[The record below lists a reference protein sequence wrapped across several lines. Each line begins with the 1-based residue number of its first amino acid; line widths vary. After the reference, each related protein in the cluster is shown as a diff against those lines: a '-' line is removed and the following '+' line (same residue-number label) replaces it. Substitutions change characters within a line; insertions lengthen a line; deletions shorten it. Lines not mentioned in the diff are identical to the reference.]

1 MSFNISTKI
10 WRDIYMFFQKEIL
23 DFVMT
28 FQKKKFGKN
37 ISKKYFI
44 IMLLLYVELWRR
56 KKKFSIF
63 LSLSLFPCV
72 ENRIFSR
79 QSSHSHFGIVLSV
92 MQSGRWNYVVDSWQ
106 RNNKNI
112 ITVWLKKKMYTYVEL
127 NGFIA
132 LIVLYL
138 QNDEVLSFDTEYS
151 NDLS

>member
-1 MSFNISTKI
+1 
-10 WRDIYMFFQKEIL
+10 
-23 DFVMT
+23 
-28 FQKKKFGKN
+28 
-37 ISKKYFI
+37 
-44 IMLLLYVELWRR
+44 
-56 KKKFSIF
+56 
-63 LSLSLFPCV
+63 
-72 ENRIFSR
+72 
-79 QSSHSHFGIVLSV
+79 

-138 QNDEVLSFDTEYS
+138 QNDEVLSLDTEYS

>member
-1 MSFNISTKI
+1 
-10 WRDIYMFFQKEIL
+10 
-23 DFVMT
+23 
-28 FQKKKFGKN
+28 
-37 ISKKYFI
+37 
-44 IMLLLYVELWRR
+44 
-56 KKKFSIF
+56 
-63 LSLSLFPCV
+63 
-72 ENRIFSR
+72 
-79 QSSHSHFGIVLSV
+79 

-112 ITVWLKKKMYTYVEL
+112 ITVWLKKKIYTYVEL

>member
-1 MSFNISTKI
+1 
-10 WRDIYMFFQKEIL
+10 
-23 DFVMT
+23 MT
-28 FQKKKFGKN
+28 FQSRKSGKKISKKKFHFYTL
-37 ISKKYFI
+37 S
-44 IMLLLYVELWRR
+44 YVELWT
-56 KKKFSIF
+56 KNKIIFYSISFS
-63 LSLSLFPCV
+63 LLPVCV

>member
-1 MSFNISTKI
+1 
-10 WRDIYMFFQKEIL
+10 
-23 DFVMT
+23 
-28 FQKKKFGKN
+28 
-37 ISKKYFI
+37 
-44 IMLLLYVELWRR
+44 
-56 KKKFSIF
+56 
-63 LSLSLFPCV
+63 
-72 ENRIFSR
+72 
-79 QSSHSHFGIVLSV
+79 